1 MYEQLGKVDSRP
13 YSKRRVLAHMT
24 LAQRRAIIGL
34 LFVLPGILPLFI
46 FVVYPMVSALYL
58 SFTNWQLVG
67 TPVLQGFGNYTDLL
81 GDTQFHQSLIVTLEV
96 AVGTALPSAL
106 LPFVVALLLD
116 ARVPLTGWY
125 QPLFFLLTI
134 LPTVPTPIF
143 YPIFS
148 LRNDIITTSLVT

>member
-1 MYEQLGKVDSRP
+1 IMYEQLGKVDSRP

-81 GDTQFHQSLIVTLEV
+81 GDTRFHQSLIVTLQ
-96 AVGTALPSAL
+96 APLPPPLPPPLLPSSL
-106 LPFVVALLLD
+106 S
-116 ARVPLTGWY
+116 
-125 QPLFFLLTI
+125 FLLHPLARSTGRH
-134 LPTVPTPIF
+134 PPPF
-143 YPIFS
+143 
-148 LRNDIITTSLVT
+148 

>member
-1 MYEQLGKVDSRP
+1 MYEQLGKVGSRP

-96 AVGTALPSAL
+96 AGGTALPSAL
-106 LPFVVALLLD
+106 LAFVVALLLD
-116 ARVPLTGWY
+116 ARVRFTGGD
-125 QPLFFLLTI
+125 QPPLF
-134 LPTVPTPIF
+134 LPTRIAAA
-143 YPIFS
+143 
-148 LRNDIITTSLVT
+148 VTAIAW